1 MNKIGKVL
9 VLILFIL
16 YCVKCQSK
24 LTKKVECLEGY
35 YSCINTSILL
45 TSFVEEKTNLYNTC
59 VTSTFQIKERHIL
72 FDSSCSFF
80 SNAKSMF
87 VLDSVIDN
95 NNFDLDN
102 LERFLSVLSIDQKAL
117 NSRMKLYKGQSTD
130 LVNTDEE
137 FMLMQLGKDTIILID
152 QPYILIAKKIN

>member
-1 MNKIGKVL
+1 
-9 VLILFIL
+9 
-16 YCVKCQSK
+16 
-24 LTKKVECLEGY
+24 
-35 YSCINTSILL
+35 
-45 TSFVEEKTNLYNTC
+45 
-59 VTSTFQIKERHIL
+59 
-72 FDSSCSFF
+72 
-80 SNAKSMF
+80 MF